1 MSIKTIG
8 QSTQSN
14 TRGLEKIIN
23 KGAERLVID
32 VLQSTQYSTPIPS
45 TIRELVTNACDSQRE
60 KEIAIEILQG
70 KAQVSDYFIT
80 RQGAEY
86 EDSNFDPSYYDIMH
100 LDLDQHRVKVVYI
113 ENDEGTGYCDTVEI
127 VDHGVGIGGR
137 RLEGMLELGYSTKRN
152 TAENFG
158 AFGLGSKIALS
169 TGVTHYT
176 IETAYNGKLFIMHC
190 YPYKTDFAISKWDA
204 DGEIT
209 LSNGEL
215 AYYKTTTSK
224 NYTKISF
231 GSKKHNRRA
240 YNNAVRDQL
249 SYIHNVDFFTQYA
262 SGGLY
267 PEHIS
272 KEILVNTPTCIVA
285 EGSGWYTKPHIVI
298 VKNLGDTTGIN
309 YGSIDFREMEM
320 EDLHGNIGIKC
331 PMRQAYID
339 EDGNEVVVRE
349 GVEVTPSREKV
360 IYNDKTKEYLQKMLQ
375 QAADEA
381 GELIEEALKEDD
393 FLKWIHLCSN
403 VLFSKSDSENVSN
416 DLIGLNQIAR
426 MVDTSKIQPMF
437 KASGV
442 RYANPKKML
451 PGFRV
456 RTITRNHN
464 AINRTD
470 LENWSSGNLSR
481 IYYSEEGSVSKMKDM
496 YLTSEDRSFVLITPV
511 DKDFLSDELSR
522 ETRPEMR
529 AKLLAAKAKH
539 DNLKQVISSLLETS
553 SPSKVDYDDI
563 VVPEHVLAMLS
574 KLEEKE
580 QTKQLSAAQMR
591 KLQQRTVGYTLRLRR
606 REENWV
612 WDKVEPRI
620 EEVLNSTVPT
630 FYGTRQDEMK
640 LKLAAAILKP
650 RVPTWFQKGTNCFGD
665 WERSPILFHEVGPS
679 NAYEP
684 WKHNPGEGQIIDADS
699 PQIIRMSETNVKHA
713 CKNTNWKHVD
723 EFFFTMDEEG
733 NITTSKYVKAVLT
746 GMHIRK
752 NRKNVWLWLNNRIG
766 RELLPPASELYRSI
780 DRYLSATWF
789 VPEQDQETQEF
800 LSYLTSFIEYQDICD
815 SGDVSLRQ
823 QKSRE
828 FFVVD
833 VPSIDAYDKEI
844 AGICNVLDDL
854 SETIG
859 DWMLEC
865 SPTGSH
871 NTLEVHRFVLDG
883 YNKFDIDIP
892 ELEVPGMR
900 FGFTPRELIKTN
912 NGEH

>member
-1 MSIKTIG
+1 MSIKNIG

-80 RQGAEY
+80 REGAEY
-86 EDSNFDPSYYDIMH
+86 EDSNFDPSYYDINH
-100 LDLDQHRVKVVYI
+100 LDLDQHRVKVLYI

-127 VDHGVGIGGR
+127 IDHGVGIGGR

-204 DGEIT
+204 DGTIT
-209 LSNGEL
+209 LSNGEP
-215 AYYKTTTSK
+215 AYYKETTSS

-231 GSKKHNRRA
+231 GAKKHNRRA
-240 YNNAVRDQL
+240 FNNAVRDQL
-249 SYIHNVDFFTQYA
+249 SYVHNVDFFTQYT
-262 SGGLY
+262 SGGTY

-272 KEILVNTPTCIVA
+272 KEILVNTSTCIVA
-285 EGSGWYTKPHIVI
+285 EGSGWYSKPHIVI
-298 VKNLGDTTGIN
+298 VKSPGDTTGIN

-339 EDGNEVVVRE
+339 KDGNEVVVQE

-360 IYNDKTKEYLQKMLQ
+360 IYNDKTKEYLQNMLQ
-375 QAADEA
+375 RAAEEA
-381 GELIEEALKEDD
+381 SELIEEALKEED
-393 FLKWIHLCSN
+393 FLKWIQLCSN
-403 VLFSKSDSENVSN
+403 VLYKSDSNDVSN
-416 DLIGLNQIAR
+416 DLTGLNQIAR

-437 KASGV
+437 KSSGV

-456 RTITRNHN
+456 RRITRHHN
-464 AINRTD
+464 AINRAELD
-470 LENWSSGNLSR
+470 NWSSGNLSR
-481 IYYSEEGSVSKMKDM
+481 IYYSEEGSASKMKDM
-496 YLTSEDRSFVLITPV
+496 YLTNEDRSFVLITPV
-511 DKDFLSDELSR
+511 DKDFLSDELSK

-553 SPSKVDYDDI
+553 SPSKIDYDDI
-563 VVPEHVLAMLS
+563 VVPEDVLKMLS
-574 KLEEKE
+574 KIEERE
-580 QTKQLSAAQMR
+580 ETKQLSAAELR
-591 KLQQRTVGYTLRLRR
+591 KMQQRTVGYSLRR
-606 REENWV
+606 DYRDETWV
-612 WDKVEPRI
+612 WDKLEPKI
-620 EEVLNSTVPT
+620 EQVLNSTVPT
-630 FYGTRQDEMK
+630 FYGTRADEIK
-640 LKLAAAILKP
+640 LKLAASILKP
-650 RVPTWFQKGTNCFGD
+650 RVPTWFQKGTHSEGH
-665 WERSPILFHEVGPS
+665 WQRSPVLFHEVGPS
-679 NAYEP
+679 NAWHPDRYNPEEGHVID
-684 WKHNPGEGQIIDADS
+684 HNS
-699 PQIIRMSETNVKHA
+699 PQIIRMSEANAKYA
-713 CKNTNWKHVD
+713 RKNAHWRHID
-723 EFFFTMDEEG
+723 DFFFTMDEEG
-733 NITTSKYVKAVLT
+733 NITTSEYTKAALT
-746 GMHIRK
+746 GMYLRK
-752 NRKNVWLWLNNRIG
+752 NRKNTWSWLGNSVARQ
-766 RELLPPASELYRSI
+766 LLRPANELYRAI
-780 DRYLSATWF
+780 DRYIQATWF
-789 VPEQDQETQEF
+789 IAERDPETQEF
-800 LSYLTSFIEYQDICD
+800 VQYFMNFIEYQDICD

-844 AGICNVLDDL
+844 AGVCSVLDDL

-865 SPTGSH
+865 TPSGNQS
-871 NTLEVHRFVLDG
+871 NLEIHKFVLEG

-900 FGFTPRELIKTN
+900 FGFTPRELIKTD

>member
-80 RQGAEY
+80 REGAEY
-86 EDSNFDPSYYDIMH
+86 EDSNFDPSYYDINH
-100 LDLDQHRVKVVYI
+100 LDLDQHRVKVLYT
-113 ENDEGTGYCDTVEI
+113 ENDEGTGYCDR
-127 VDHGVGIGGR
+127 VDIIDYGVGIGGR

-209 LSNGEL
+209 LSNGEP
-215 AYYKTTTSK
+215 AYYKATTSK

-231 GSKKHNRRA
+231 GAKKHNRRA

-249 SYIHNVDFFTQYA
+249 SYVHNVDFFTQMA
-262 SGGLY
+262 SGGMF

-272 KEILVNTPTCIVA
+272 KEILVNTPSCIVA
-285 EGSGWYTKPHIVI
+285 GGSSWYAKPHIVI
-298 VKNLGDTTGIN
+298 VKNPGDTTGIN
-309 YGSIDFREMEM
+309 YGAIDFREMEM

-339 EDGNEVVVRE
+339 KDGNEVVVQE

-375 QAADEA
+375 RAAEEA

-403 VLFSKSDSENVSN
+403 VLYSKSDSENVSN

-437 KASGV
+437 KDSGV

-456 RTITRNHN
+456 RTITRHYNS
-464 AINRTD
+464 INRTELD
-470 LENWSSGNLSR
+470 NWSSGNLSR
-481 IYYSEEGSVSKMKDM
+481 IYYSEEGSASKMKDM
-496 YLTSEDRSFVLITPV
+496 YLTNEDRSFVLITPV
-511 DKDFLSDELSR
+511 DKDFLADELSR

-529 AKLLAAKAKH
+529 AKLLKAKAKH

-563 VVPEHVLAMLS
+563 VVPEDVLKMLS
-574 KLEEKE
+574 KIEERE
-580 QTKQLSAAQMR
+580 ETKQLSAAELR
-591 KLQQRTVGYTLRLRR
+591 KMQQRTVGYTLRLDR
-606 REENWV
+606 REGNWV
-612 WDKVEPRI
+612 WDKVEPKI
-620 EEVLNSTVPT
+620 EQVLNSTVPT
-630 FYGTRQDEMK
+630 FYGTREDEMK

-650 RVPTWFQKGTNCFGD
+650 RVPTWFQKGTGADRD
-665 WERSPILFHEVGPS
+665 WERSPVLFHEVGPS
-679 NAYEP
+679 NAWSPSIY
-684 WKHNPGEGQIIDADS
+684 NPEEGQVIDPDS
-699 PQIIRMSETNVKHA
+699 PQLIRVSEANA
-713 CKNTNWKHVD
+713 RYARKNANWKHVD

-733 NITTSKYVKAVLT
+733 NIAVTQYVKAVLT
-746 GMHIRK
+746 GMYLRK
-752 NRKNVWLWLNNRIG
+752 NRKNVWMWLGQRVA
-766 RELLPPASELYRSI
+766 RELMPPASKLYRTI
-780 DRYLSATWF
+780 DRYINNTWF
-789 VPEQDQETQEF
+789 QPEQDQETQEF
-800 LSYLTSFIEYQDICD
+800 LSYLSNFIEYQDICD
-815 SGDVSLRQ
+815 EGDVSLRQ
-823 QKSRE
+823 QASRS

-844 AGICNVLDDL
+844 AGVCSVLNDL

-865 SPTGSH
+865 NPAGSDS
-871 NTLEVHRFVLDG
+871 NLEVHKFVLEG

-892 ELEVPGMR
+892 EVEVPRMR
-900 FGFTPRELIKTN
+900 FGFTPRELIKTD

>member
-80 RQGAEY
+80 REGAEY

-100 LDLDQHRVKVVYI
+100 LDLDQHRVKVLYI

-127 VDHGVGIGGR
+127 IDHGVGIGGR

-176 IETAYNGKLFIMHC
+176 IESAYNGKLFIMHC

-204 DGEIT
+204 DGVIT
-209 LSNGEL
+209 LSNGEP

-249 SYIHNVDFFTQYA
+249 SYIHNVDFFTEYT

-267 PEHIS
+267 PEPIS

-285 EGSGWYTKPHIVI
+285 EGSGWYTRPHIVI
-298 VKNLGDTTGIN
+298 VKNMGDTTGIN

-437 KASGV
+437 KSSGV

-553 SPSKVDYDDI
+553 SPSRVDYDDI
-563 VVPEHVLAMLS
+563 VVPENVLAMLS

-591 KLQQRTVGYTLRLRR
+591 KMQLRTVGYTLRQNRR
-606 REENWV
+606 YENWV
-612 WDKVEPRI
+612 WDKVEPKI
-620 EEVLNSTVPT
+620 EQVLNSTVPT
-630 FYGTRQDEMK
+630 FYGTREDEMK

-679 NAYEP
+679 NADEP
-684 WKHNPGEGQIIDADS
+684 WKHLPKKGQIIDADS
-699 PQIIRMSETNVKHA
+699 PQIIRMSEANA
-713 CKNTNWKHVD
+713 RYARKNTNWKHVD
-723 EFFFTMDEEG
+723 DFFFTMDEEG

-746 GMHIRK
+746 GMYLRK
-752 NRKNVWLWLNNRIG
+752 NRKNVWRWLGNRVAS
-766 RELLPPASELYRSI
+766 ELLPPANKLYRSI
-780 DRYLSATWF
+780 DSYLSATWF
-789 VPEQDQETQEF
+789 QSEQDQETQEF
-800 LSYLTSFIEYQDICD
+800 LSYLTNFIEYQDICD

-865 SPTGSH
+865 TPAGSH
-871 NTLEVHRFVLDG
+871 SNLEIHRFVLEG

-892 ELEVPGMR
+892 EIEVPRMR
-900 FGFTPRELIKTN
+900 FGFTPHELIKTN